1 MPWVPLP
8 AASNLGGVP
17 GKDEATSHSSSFC
30 LQSSLSLAQLAK
42 PGAGPPEFFTL
53 PWGPDNQWWRFRSGV
68 GREGG
73 FGVAKGFFRYVPR

>member
-1 MPWVPLP
+1 MPSW
-8 AASNLGGVP
+8 
-17 GKDEATSHSSSFC
+17 
-30 LQSSLSLAQLAK
+30 LSLGLAL
-42 PGAGPPEFFTL
+42 PEFFTL